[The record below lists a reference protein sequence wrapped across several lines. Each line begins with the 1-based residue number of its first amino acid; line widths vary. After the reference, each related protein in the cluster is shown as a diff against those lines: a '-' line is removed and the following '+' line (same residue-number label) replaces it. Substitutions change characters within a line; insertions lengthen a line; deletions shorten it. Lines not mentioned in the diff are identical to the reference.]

1 MIDPSERNTC
11 FSHCFVVKLQKYK
24 KILTYPYRLQIFFK
38 THKRCGIAIF
48 LYLCTM
54 SEKVETS
61 VNTSL
66 PGLFGQNHNNSSRN
80 YSQEYYWGKNQFNS
94 SFPASL
100 IAYMSYRGIEPV
112 YLCTDVDNNVIHRYI
127 SGSSL
132 YGIDPLSEN
141 AFYNFEASFPAYD
154 KFYTG
159 EREKIDLVMLDTS
172 VSDAPLI
179 GLEIKLTALPDNTT
193 KNFSEDK
200 YSCEIVVRPPTIN
213 FIACSICNSF
223 RSAEEK
229 EGLRAM
235 LNTVPR
241 INHWEEPEE
250 VLPHYGKILESVLN
264 ISSYLCDLAVIQM
277 CNRKDSIS
285 SKRITRPMRTI
296 IWIYLMLLEY
306 SGVYGQ
312 FDYRRIVRLHSY
324 NIANDK
330 AYALSGTQT
339 YNFLKSKE
347 LEHPRISKY
356 EIKNI
361 ILGGGQNLLSPERRF
376 DAVIVNSPYLFE

>member
-1 MIDPSERNTC
+1 MKQ
-11 FSHCFVVKLQKYK
+11 FQ
-24 KILTYPYRLQIFFK
+24 
-38 THKRCGIAIF
+38 
-48 LYLCTM
+48 
-54 SEKVETS
+54 
-61 VNTSL
+61 
-66 PGLFGQNHNNSSRN
+66 PGLFAQNHNNSSRD

-100 IAYMSYRGIEPV
+100 VAYMSYKGVKPV
-112 YLCTDVDNNVIHRYI
+112 YLCTDKDNNVIHKYI
-127 SGSSL
+127 SGADL
-132 YGIDPLSEN
+132 FRIDPLAEN

-159 EREKIDLVMLDTS
+159 EREKIDLVMLDTATEK
-172 VSDAPLI
+172 DTPLI
-179 GLEIKLTALPDNTT
+179 GLEIKLTALPDSTT
-193 KNFSEDK
+193 KNLTEDK

-223 RSAEEK
+223 KTIEEK
-229 EGLRAM
+229 EKLRAM

-250 VLPHYGKILESVLN
+250 VLPHYDKILQAVLN
-264 ISSYLCDLAVIQM
+264 ISTYLNKKQTPLIVQPIWKTKGGKSVLSDDCLDVFVWSNLAVIQM
-277 CNRKDSIS
+277 CNRSDSS
-285 SKRITRPMRTI
+285 SNRRITRPMRTI

-306 SGVYGQ
+306 TGVYGQ

-339 YNFLKSKE
+339 YEFLQCAE
-347 LEHPRISKY
+347 LEDI
-356 EIKNI
+356 
-361 ILGGGQNLLSPERRF
+361 RRC
-376 DAVIVNSPYLFE
+376 

>member
-1 MIDPSERNTC
+1 MAKFAEINDRGIIDMTQAE
-11 FSHCFVVKLQKYK
+11 
-24 KILTYPYRLQIFFK
+24 
-38 THKRCGIAIF
+38 
-48 LYLCTM
+48 
-54 SEKVETS
+54 
-61 VNTSL
+61 
-66 PGLFGQNHNNSSRN
+66 PGLFGQTHNNSSRD
-80 YSQEYYWGKNQFNS
+80 YTQEYYWGKNQFNS

-100 IAYMSYRGIEPV
+100 VAYMSYKGISPI
-112 YLCTDVDNNVIHRYI
+112 YLCTDSNNNVVHKKI
-127 SGSSL
+127 SGSKL
-132 YGIDPLSEN
+132 YRIDPLSNN

-159 EREKIDLVMLDTS
+159 EREKIDLVMLDTATES
-172 VSDAPLI
+172 GAPLI
-179 GLEIKLTALPDNTT
+179 GLEIKLTALPDSTT
-193 KNFSEDK
+193 KNLPEDK

-223 RSAEEK
+223 KTIKEK
-229 EGLRAM
+229 EALRKM
-235 LNTVPR
+235 LNIVPR

-250 VLPHYGKILESVLN
+250 VLPHYGKILEAILN
-264 ISSYLCDLAVIQM
+264 ISSYLKDKQTPLIIQPIWKTKGGKSILAEDCLDVFVWSNLAVIQM
-277 CNRKDSIS
+277 CNRKDSAS
-285 SKRITRPMRTI
+285 TKRITRPMRSI

-306 SGVYGQ
+306 SGIYGQ

-339 YNFLKSKE
+339 YEFLKCTE
-347 LEHPRISKY
+347 LVHPRISKY

-376 DAVIVNSPYLFE
+376 DAVIVNSPDLFE

>member
-1 MIDPSERNTC
+1 MNDSYVLPTNN
-11 FSHCFVVKLQKYK
+11 
-24 KILTYPYRLQIFFK
+24 
-38 THKRCGIAIF
+38 
-48 LYLCTM
+48 
-54 SEKVETS
+54 S
-61 VNTSL
+61 V
-66 PGLFGQNHNNSSRN
+66 PGLFGQDHNNSSRN
-80 YSQEYYWGKNQFNS
+80 YSQEYCWGKNQFNS

-100 IAYMSYRGIEPV
+100 IAYMSYKGIEPV
-112 YLCTDVDNNVIHRYI
+112 YLCTDEDNNVIHRYI
-127 SGSSL
+127 SGSTL
-132 YGIDPLSEN
+132 YRIDPLSQN

-159 EREKIDLVMLDTS
+159 DREKIDLVMLDTS
-172 VSDAPLI
+172 ETDTPLI
-179 GLEIKLTALPDNTT
+179 GLEIKLTALPDTTT
-193 KNFSEDK
+193 KNFPEDR

-223 RSAEEK
+223 RTTEEK
-229 EGLRAM
+229 DQLRAM

-241 INHWEEPEE
+241 INHWEEPDE
-250 VLPHYGKILESVLN
+250 VLPHYGKILESVLKV
-264 ISSYLCDLAVIQM
+264 SSYLNDRQTPLIVQPVWKSKGRNSVLADDCLDVFVWSNLAVIQM
-277 CNRKDSIS
+277 CNRKDSVS

-339 YNFLKSKE
+339 YQFLKCKE

-376 DAVIVNSPYLFE
+376 DAVIVNSPDIFE

>member
-1 MIDPSERNTC
+1 MNHI
-11 FSHCFVVKLQKYK
+11 Q
-24 KILTYPYRLQIFFK
+24 
-38 THKRCGIAIF
+38 
-48 LYLCTM
+48 
-54 SEKVETS
+54 
-61 VNTSL
+61 
-66 PGLFGQNHNNSSRN
+66 PGLFAQNHNNSSRD

-100 IAYMSYRGIEPV
+100 VAYMSYKGVKPV
-112 YLCTDVDNNVIHRYI
+112 YLCTDKDNNVIHRQI
-127 SGSSL
+127 SGTEL
-132 YGIDPLSEN
+132 FKIDPVSRS

-172 VSDAPLI
+172 TENDHPLI
-179 GLEIKLTALPDNTT
+179 GLEIKLTALPDSTT
-193 KNFSEDK
+193 KNLTEDK

-223 RSAEEK
+223 KTIEEK
-229 EGLRAM
+229 EKLRAM
-235 LNTVPR
+235 LNIVPR

-250 VLPHYGKILESVLN
+250 VLPNYEKILQAILN
-264 ISSYLCDLAVIQM
+264 VSTYLHNSQTPLIVQPIWKTKGGKPILAEDCLDVFVWSNLAVIQM
-277 CNRKDSIS
+277 CNRSDSS
-285 SKRITRPMRTI
+285 SNRRITRPMRTI

-306 SGVYGQ
+306 TGVYGQ

-339 YNFLKSKE
+339 YEFLKCKE

-356 EIKNI
+356 DIKNI
-361 ILGGGQNLLSPERRF
+361 ILGGGQNLLNPERRF
-376 DAVIVNSPYLFE
+376 DAVLVNSPDLFEV

>member
-1 MIDPSERNTC
+1 MKHIE
-11 FSHCFVVKLQKYK
+11 
-24 KILTYPYRLQIFFK
+24 
-38 THKRCGIAIF
+38 
-48 LYLCTM
+48 
-54 SEKVETS
+54 
-61 VNTSL
+61 
-66 PGLFGQNHNNSSRN
+66 PGLFGQTHNNSSRD
-80 YSQEYYWGKNQFNS
+80 YTQEYYWGKNQFNS

-100 IAYMSYRGIEPV
+100 VAYMSYKGIKPV
-112 YLCTDVDNNVIHRYI
+112 YLCTDADNNVIHHYI
-127 SGSSL
+127 SGTDL
-132 YGIDPLSEN
+132 FKIDPLAET

-159 EREKIDLVMLDTS
+159 EREKIDLVMLDTATAT
-172 VSDAPLI
+172 DTPLI
-179 GLEIKLTALPDNTT
+179 GLEIKLTALPDSTT
-193 KNFSEDK
+193 KNLPEDK

-223 RSAEEK
+223 KSIEEK
-229 EGLRAM
+229 DRLRAM

-250 VLPHYGKILESVLN
+250 VLPHYEKILEAVLN
-264 ISSYLCDLAVIQM
+264 ISTYLQDKQTPLIVQPIWKTKGGKSILSDDCLDVFVWSNLAVIQM
-277 CNRKDSIS
+277 CNRKDSAS
-285 SKRITRPMRTI
+285 NKKITRPMRTI

-339 YNFLKSKE
+339 YEFLKCEE
-347 LEHPRISKY
+347 LEHPRISKF

-376 DAVIVNSPYLFE
+376 DAVIVNSPNLFE